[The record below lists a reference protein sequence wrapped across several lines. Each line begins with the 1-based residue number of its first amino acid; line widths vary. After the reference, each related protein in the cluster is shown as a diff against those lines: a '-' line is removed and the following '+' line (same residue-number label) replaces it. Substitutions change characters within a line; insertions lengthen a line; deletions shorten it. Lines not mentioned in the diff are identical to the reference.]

1 MSFRHSYRDQ
11 LPGCYQRLLPT
22 PLAEPQLV
30 VLNQSLLAALG
41 LPGGEAEWTRWGSGH
56 ELPAGADPLAQ
67 VYSGHQFGQWAG
79 QLGDGRGLLLGEWAD
94 AQGQHWDLHLKGAGQ
109 TPYSRFGDG
118 RSVLRSA
125 IREFLASE
133 ALHALNIP
141 TSRALAVVSSS
152 EAVRREQ
159 LEPGAT
165 LLRVAASHIRF
176 GHFEHFSHRGEHPQ
190 LQRLL
195 DYCLEHHFAEQA
207 QEADSGAAFFAEVC
221 RRTAGLIAA
230 WQAYGFAHGVMNTDN
245 MSILGISFDFGP
257 YAFLDAYNP
266 GLICNHSDSSG
277 RYAFNRQ
284 PSIGLWN
291 LQCLGVALAPL
302 IGTDAVRE
310 GLAAYEPALLA
321 EYRERMRQRLGLAS
335 WQAGDGELLS
345 ALLGLLAS
353 EQADYAQSL
362 QRLAS
367 VDVDGG
373 SLWADHFIDRQRAR
387 EWLVRY
393 RERIAG
399 EDSAARAQQL
409 QRANPWRLLRNYLA
423 ELAIRAA
430 YQGDF
435 GEVRRL
441 FAALSEPFSDCPQW
455 AAYSEPPPE
464 WGRQLV
470 ISCSS

>member
-11 LPGCYQRLLPT
+11 LAGSYTRLAPT

-30 VLNQSLLAALG
+30 VLNQPLLAALG
-41 LPGGEAEWTRWGSGH
+41 LPGGEQEWTLWGSGH
-56 ELPAGADPLAQ
+56 GLPAGADPLAQ

-79 QLGDGRGLLLGEWAD
+79 QLGDGRGLLLGEWRD
-94 AQGQHWDLHLKGAGQ
+94 AEGQHWDLHLKGAGQ

-118 RSVLRSA
+118 RAVLRSS

-133 ALHALNIP
+133 ALHALDIP

-152 EAVRREQ
+152 EAVQREQ
-159 LEPGAT
+159 LEPGAM

-176 GHFEHFSHRGEHPQ
+176 GHFEHFSHRGERQQ

-195 DYCLEHHFAEQA
+195 DYCLEHHFAELA
-207 QEADSGAAFFAEVC
+207 AEADGAAAFFAEVC
-221 RRTAGLIAA
+221 RRTGRLIAA

-245 MSILGISFDFGP
+245 MSILGITFDFGP
-257 YAFLDAYNP
+257 YAFLDGYNP
-266 GLICNHSDSSG
+266 GLIGNHSDHSG
-277 RYAFNRQ
+277 RYAFHRQ

-291 LQCLGVALAPL
+291 LQCLGLALTPL
-302 IGTDAVRE
+302 IGDEALRA

-321 EYRERMRQRLGLAS
+321 EYRERMRRRLGLVS
-335 WQAGDGELLS
+335 WQPGDGELLS

-353 EQADYAQSL
+353 EQADYALSL
-362 QRLAS
+362 QRLATI
-367 VDVDGG
+367 DVDGG
-373 SLWADHFIDRQRAR
+373 SLWADHFVDRQRAR
-387 EWLVRY
+387 EWLARY
-393 RERIAG
+393 RERVAA
-399 EDSAARAQQL
+399 EDGAARALLL
-409 QRANPWRLLRNYLA
+409 QRANPRRQLRNYLA

-435 GEVRRL
+435 SEVQRL
-441 FAALSEPFSDCPQW
+441 FAALSEPFTEQPQW

-464 WGRQLV
+464 WGRQLL